1 MSSISVPPR
10 PLGTGRH
17 GSRRAFDRDRLGFL
31 LHQRE
36 YGDLVRFDDEL
47 YVVNSPGL
55 AEEVRKHT
63 NSTYTITRDL
73 LGEEAD
79 GGRASEDLARWMR
92 ARSLAGRG
100 LNRSGL
106 RAAGDGLAATAA
118 RHAESWRARGRI
130 EAIPAL
136 EEPSARLIAEFCLGP
151 EVGQVPALVAR
162 LQDARLP
169 GTVPLPLPARWPSP
183 RRRRLHR
190 VGRELTSEV
199 SRLLDLR
206 RRRQEDSP
214 GVVADLLNTA
224 CDEDAITREEAV
236 SIVVANLFAAHETT
250 AAALAWLFLLLDQN
264 PQVRRRVLAEVDRE
278 LAGRLPTAA
287 DLPRL
292 VVTEAVVKETL
303 RLYPPLWLLERTV
316 DQPTELAGYP
326 LRPGQRVAVSPFV
339 LHRDPSNVSATSRAM
354 ATARAT
360 GSGPVRRMSARVRP
374 SMYSMTRNGTASAP
388 STSSP
393 TSYGVATPWWERAA
407 PVRASRRNR
416 WRNSS

>member
-1 MSSISVPPR
+1 MSSISVPPG

-214 GVVADLLNTA
+214 ESSRTSSTPRA
-224 CDEDAITREEAV
+224 TRTRSRA
-236 SIVVANLFAAHETT
+236 
-250 AAALAWLFLLLDQN
+250 
-264 PQVRRRVLAEVDRE
+264 RRR
-278 LAGRLPTAA
+278 
-287 DLPRL
+287 
-292 VVTEAVVKETL
+292 
-303 RLYPPLWLLERTV
+303 
-316 DQPTELAGYP
+316 
-326 LRPGQRVAVSPFV
+326 
-339 LHRDPSNVSATSRAM
+339 SAS
-354 ATARAT
+354 
-360 GSGPVRRMSARVRP
+360 
-374 SMYSMTRNGTASAP
+374 
-388 STSSP
+388 SSP
-393 TSYGVATPWWERAA
+393 TCSPPTRPPPPRWPGSSSSSTRTRRCVGGCWPRSTGSWRAGCRPRPTCPA
-407 PVRASRRNR
+407 WSSPRR
-416 WRNSS
+416 S